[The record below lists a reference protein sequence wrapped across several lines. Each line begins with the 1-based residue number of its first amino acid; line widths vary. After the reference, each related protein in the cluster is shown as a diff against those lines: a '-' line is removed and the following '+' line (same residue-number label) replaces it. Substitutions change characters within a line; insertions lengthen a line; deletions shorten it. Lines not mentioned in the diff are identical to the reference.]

1 MNIKDRYKYYPQ
13 MKHYDAL
20 SQKFTPYLMFT
31 SLNNYCSDVLNTD
44 SHGFRLSGAD
54 GKLQVDNL
62 NRAGSINILTGG
74 STAFG
79 VGATSDKS
87 TISALL
93 SKETNN
99 SWVNFSGR
107 SYVSTQEF
115 ISFAYYRDLLPSVE
129 NIVIFSGVNDLYLY
143 FASKY
148 YNEQMGGFFN
158 STNWVNKINTD
169 SRLRSIM
176 TRPLINKIL
185 NVIYGAHDFKLIS
198 NRDAFNLLFRKKS
211 MNMKQIRTTLSQF
224 NPIIEHNKNPTE
236 VLNVLRRNISNWKI
250 MADAHNAKITYVL
263 QPFSNWLPNRSLTE
277 NEKSVFDI
285 LDNEGGENWRIISES
300 INSLHSWYSEEL
312 SKICEEKNINYYD
325 SNNCLNKDFNEDIFV
340 DRIHLTDY
348 GNKII
353 SDNILE
359 KIWN

>member
-1 MNIKDRYKYYPQ
+1 MNSKDRYKYYPQ

-20 SQKFTPYLMFT
+20 EQKFTPYLMFK
-31 SLNNYCSDVLNTD
+31 SLSNYCSDTVNTD
-44 SHGFRLSGAD
+44 SHGFRLSGVN
-54 GKLQVDNL
+54 GKLQVDDL
-62 NRAGSINILTGG
+62 NRAGSVNILTGG
-74 STAFG
+74 SSAFG

-87 TISALL
+87 TISAYL
-93 SKETNN
+93 SKATNN
-99 SWVNFSGR
+99 NWVNLSGR
-107 SYVSTQEF
+107 AYVSTQEF
-115 ISFAYYRDLLPSVE
+115 ISFAYYRDLLPSVD

-158 STNWVNKINTD
+158 STNWTNKMNTD
-169 SRLRSIM
+169 YRPRSVMI
-176 TRPLINKIL
+176 RPLINKIL

-198 NRDAFNLLFRKKS
+198 NLNAFNLLFRKAS
-211 MNMKQIRTTLSQF
+211 MEQIGTILSQF
-224 NPIIEHNKNPTE
+224 DPIREHNENPTE
-236 VLNVLRRNISNWKI
+236 VLDVLRRNISNWKI
-250 MADAHNAKITYVL
+250 MADSHNAKITYVL

-285 LDNEGGENWRIISES
+285 LDNIGGENWRLLSES

-312 SKICEEKNINYYD
+312 SKICEEQNINYYD
-325 SNNCLNKDFNEDIFV
+325 SNNFLNKDFNEDIFV